1 MATFAKDRFGSGLS
15 FVFPMPEDAG
25 SPVDLSRTPAKAG
38 AFAQSI
44 GRRGLMIAG
53 GVAAFVALAVWGG
66 NWFFVG
72 RHMVTTDNA
81 YVRADISLI
90 SPQVEGYVRAIPAA
104 ENQSVHAGDVLV
116 EIDPTDYQARLAAAR
131 AALAEAEGARASQ
144 QAGRALASADV
155 ARYRP
160 LAERGLLSPARM
172 QQLEIQARQ
181 AGGGA
186 AAAEASVEAARA
198 QLAQA
203 ELDLQRTTIRAPIDG
218 VVGDRQVQ
226 LGQLVRVGAPLMSVV
241 PLQSVYVV
249 ANFKETQIENFRAGQ
264 PVTIRAD
271 VAHSLRLHG
280 VVDSIAP
287 ASGSEFSIIPT
298 DTATGNFTKIV
309 QRVPVRIR
317 LDPGQEGLDLLR
329 PGLSATVTVDTRG

>member
-1 MATFAKDRFGSGLS
+1 MAN
-15 FVFPMPEDAG
+15 
-25 SPVDLSRTPAKAG
+25 SPL
-38 AFAQSI
+38 
-44 GRRGLMIAG
+44 GRRRLMIAG
-53 GVAAFVALAVWGG
+53 GAVLFVLAALWAG

-72 RHMVTTDNA
+72 RHMVSTDNA

-90 SPQVEGYVRAIPAA
+90 SPQVEGYVRAIPVA

-116 EIDPTDYQARLAAAR
+116 EIDPSDYQSRIASAR
-131 AALAEAEGARASQ
+131 AALAEAQGARSAQ

-186 AAAEASVEAARA
+186 AAADAAVQVAQA
-198 QLAQA
+198 QLVQA
-203 ELDLQRTTIRAPIDG
+203 ELDLERTTIRAPIDG

-226 LGQLVRVGAPLMSVV
+226 LGQLVRSGAPLMSVV

-249 ANFKETQIENFRAGQ
+249 ANFKETQIEGFRPGQ
-264 PVTIRAD
+264 AVIIRPD
-271 VAHSLRLHG
+271 VAHNLRLRG
-280 VVDSIAP
+280 TVDSLAP

-317 LDPGQEGLDLLR
+317 IEPGQEGLELLR
-329 PGLSATVTVDTRG
+329 PGLSASVTVDTRR

>member
-1 MATFAKDRFGSGLS
+1 
-15 FVFPMPEDAG
+15 MPDDAG
-25 SPVDLSRTPAKAG
+25 FRVDAARATAKVRAMANSPL
-38 AFAQSI
+38 
-44 GRRGLMIAG
+44 GRRALMIAG
-53 GVAAFVALAVWGG
+53 GAVLFVIAALWGG
-66 NWFFVG
+66 NWFFTG
-72 RHMVTTDNA
+72 RHMVSTDNA

-90 SPQVEGYVRAIPAA
+90 SPQVEGYVRAIPVA
-104 ENQSVHAGDVLV
+104 ENQSVRAGDVLV
-116 EIDPTDYQARLAAAR
+116 EIDPSDYQSRIASAR
-131 AALAEAEGARASQ
+131 AALAEAQGARSAQ

-186 AAAEASVEAARA
+186 AAAEAAVQVAQA
-198 QLAQA
+198 QLVQA
-203 ELDLQRTTIRAPIDG
+203 ELDLERATIRAPIDG

-226 LGQLVRVGAPLMSVV
+226 LGQLVRSGAPLMSVV

-249 ANFKETQIENFRAGQ
+249 ANFKETQIEGFRPGQ
-264 PVTIRAD
+264 AVTIRPD
-271 VAHSLRLHG
+271 VAHNLRLRG
-280 VVDSIAP
+280 TVDSLAP

-317 LDPGQEGLDLLR
+317 IEPGQEGLELLR
-329 PGLSATVTVDTRG
+329 PGLSASVTVDTRR

>member
-1 MATFAKDRFGSGLS
+1 
-15 FVFPMPEDAG
+15 
-25 SPVDLSRTPAKAG
+25 
-38 AFAQSI
+38 
-44 GRRGLMIAG
+44 MIAG
-53 GVAAFVALAVWGG
+53 GAVLFVLVALWGG

-72 RHMVTTDNA
+72 RYLVSTDNA

-116 EIDPTDYQARLAAAR
+116 EIEPSDYQSRLDAAR
-131 AALAEAEGARASQ
+131 AALAEAQGDRASQ

-186 AAAEASVEAARA
+186 AAADAAVQVAQA
-198 QLAQA
+198 QLVQA
-203 ELDLQRTTIRAPIDG
+203 ELDLERTTIRAPIDG

-226 LGQLVRVGAPLMSVV
+226 LGQLVRSGAPLMSVV
-241 PLQSVYVV
+241 PLQSVYIV
-249 ANFKETQIENFRAGQ
+249 ANFKETQIESFRPGQ
-264 PVTIRAD
+264 AVTIRPD
-271 VAHSLRLHG
+271 VAHSLRLRG
-280 VVDSIAP
+280 TVDSLAP

-317 LDPGQEGLDLLR
+317 IEPGQEGLELLR
-329 PGLSATVTVDTRG
+329 PGLSASVTVDTRR

>member
-1 MATFAKDRFGSGLS
+1 
-15 FVFPMPEDAG
+15 MPDDAG
-25 SPVDLSRTPAKAG
+25 FRLEASRATAKVRAM
-38 AFAQSI
+38 AHSL

-53 GVAAFVALAVWGG
+53 GAALFLLAAIWGG
-66 NWFFVG
+66 NWYFVG
-72 RHMVTTDNA
+72 RHMQSTDNA

-90 SPQVEGYVRAIPAA
+90 SPQIEGYVRAIPVA

-116 EIDPTDYQARLAAAR
+116 EIDPTDYESRLASAR
-131 AALAEAEGARASQ
+131 AALAEAQGARASQ

-186 AAAEASVEAARA
+186 AAANAAVAAAQA
-198 QLAQA
+198 QLEQAQI
-203 ELDLQRTTIRAPIDG
+203 DLERTTVRSPIDG

-226 LGQLVRVGAPLMSVV
+226 LGQLVRSGAPLMSVV

-249 ANFKETQIENFRAGQ
+249 ANFKETQIENFRPGQ
-264 PVTIRAD
+264 PVTIRPD
-271 VAHSLRLHG
+271 IAHNLRLHG
-280 VVDSIAP
+280 AVDSLAP

-317 LDPGQEGLDLLR
+317 LDPGQEGMALLR
-329 PGLSATVTVDTRG
+329 PGLSASVTVDTRR